1 MEFSPCTN
9 SDYLLCN
16 SHRRTTTQHRF
27 AIDPE
32 QPACFD
38 FSNSLV
44 GENFDMATLRLLN
57 KNPEKPMH
65 DSGARPWAGISRL
78 AAGCGVA
85 VALVGCASAPESAPS
100 PKAPEAAPAVV
111 SMDEWM
117 ARARTAAGEGQR
129 EKARAAYRAAAQ
141 SHPTE
146 KLPWLKLAE
155 DYFQAQDYGNAVLAA
170 QEALQRDREDS
181 VAHSILA
188 VSGLRLTAG
197 SLVALRQ
204 DGSYPVG
211 SRDEAITVARALRDT
226 LGATS
231 LLTPAPQNNAAARAR
246 KPSAPAPATTAQ
258 RPAPAATGSAIV
270 PTAATPAPAARG
282 GAQGGS
288 PFDKLK

>member
-1 MEFSPCTN
+1 MEFPPCTN
-9 SDYLLCN
+9 RDYLPCN

-27 AIDPE
+27 AIDPK
-32 QPACFD
+32 QSACFD

-44 GENFDMATLRLLN
+44 GENFDMATLRLLDET
-57 KNPEKPMH
+57 PEKPTH
-65 DSGARPWAGISRL
+65 DLGAKPWSGISRL
-78 AAGCGVA
+78 AVGCCVAIA
-85 VALVGCASAPESAPS
+85 VAGCASAPDPVPS
-100 PKAPEAAPAVV
+100 PKAPEAAPAIV

-117 ARARTAAGEGQR
+117 ARARTAASEGQR

-141 SHPTE
+141 SYPTE

-211 SRDEAITVARALRDT
+211 SRDEAITVARSLRDT
-226 LGATS
+226 LGATA
-231 LLTPAPQNNAAARAR
+231 LLTPAPQNNAAARVK

-258 RPAPAATGSAIV
+258 RPVPAAAGSAIV
-270 PTAATPAPAARG
+270 PTAATPAPAARS

>member
-9 SDYLLCN
+9 RDYLPCN
-16 SHRRTTTQHRF
+16 NHRRTTTQHRF
-27 AIDPE
+27 AIDPK

-38 FSNSLV
+38 FSNSLA
-44 GENFDMATLRLLN
+44 GENFDMATLRLLDET
-57 KNPEKPMH
+57 PEKPMH
-65 DSGARPWAGISRL
+65 DFGAKPWAQISRL
-78 AAGCGVA
+78 AAGCCVA
-85 VALVGCASAPESAPS
+85 VALVGCASAPAPAPS
-100 PKAPEAAPAVV
+100 PKVPEAAPAVV

-117 ARARTAAGEGQR
+117 ARARTAASEGQR

-141 SHPTE
+141 NYPTE

-155 DYFQAQDYGNAVLAA
+155 DYFQTQDYGNAVLAA

-231 LLTPAPQNNAAARAR
+231 LLTQAPQNNVAVRTR
-246 KPSAPAPATTAQ
+246 KPSAQARTNTAQ
-258 RPAPAATGSAIV
+258 RPVPAAAGSAIV

-282 GAQGGS
+282 SAQGGS

>member
-1 MEFSPCTN
+1 LT
-9 SDYLLCN
+9 
-16 SHRRTTTQHRF
+16 
-27 AIDPE
+27 
-32 QPACFD
+32 
-38 FSNSLV
+38 
-44 GENFDMATLRLLN
+44 
-57 KNPEKPMH
+57 
-65 DSGARPWAGISRL
+65 
-78 AAGCGVA
+78 AAGC
-85 VALVGCASAPESAPS
+85 LVLTLAGCASAPPPA
-100 PKAPEAAPAVV
+100 PKAPEAAPVVV

-117 ARARTAAGEGQR
+117 ARARAALVEGQR

-141 SHPTE
+141 SYPAE

-155 DYFQAQDYGNAVLAA
+155 DYFSAQDYGNAVLAA
-170 QEALQRDREDS
+170 QEALQRDGEDG

-231 LLTPAPQNNAAARAR
+231 LLA
-246 KPSAPAPATTAQ
+246 
-258 RPAPAATGSAIV
+258 
-270 PTAATPAPAARG
+270 PTATNATVPRAVKKTPAPASTTAAQRQVATTATATANSTVVPTSTTAAPAAR
-282 GAQGGS
+282 AAAPGGS

>member
-1 MEFSPCTN
+1 
-9 SDYLLCN
+9 
-16 SHRRTTTQHRF
+16 
-27 AIDPE
+27 
-32 QPACFD
+32 
-38 FSNSLV
+38 
-44 GENFDMATLRLLN
+44 
-57 KNPEKPMH
+57 
-65 DSGARPWAGISRL
+65 
-78 AAGCGVA
+78 
-85 VALVGCASAPESAPS
+85 
-100 PKAPEAAPAVV
+100 
-111 SMDEWM
+111 M

-181 VAHSILA
+181 VAHSVLA

-204 DGSYPVG
+204 EGSYPVG

-231 LLTPAPQNNAAARAR
+231 LLTPAPQNNVAARSKKA
-246 KPSAPAPATTAQ
+246 SAPGAQ
-258 RPAPAATGSAIV
+258 RPAPAAAGSAFV

-282 GAQGGS
+282 TAQGGS